1 MPMKRL
7 TRLTCLLLTALLLL
21 GSFCQSF
28 TPDLSGVNVQ
38 TELVAYSDVSTEP
51 DDNYRTWY
59 EIFVYS
65 FCDSDGDGIGDLKG
79 VTSKLDYLQE
89 LGVNGIWLMPIHP
102 SPTYHKCDVTDYY
115 AIDPRY
121 GTMADFEELMQEFRA
136 RDIHVILDLVLNH
149 TSSEHPWF
157 REAAAYL
164 QSLKPGQVPDPTQC
178 PYVDYYFFDRE
189 PAAGDYYAVD
199 GTDWQYEG
207 KFWSG
212 MPDLNLENSALR
224 EEIQDIMAFWMDKG
238 VSGFRLDAA
247 KEFFSGQPSRNV
259 QVLSFLTETA
269 RSINPDAYL
278 VAEVWE
284 GFTTIADYY
293 ASGIPSIFNFAFGDS
308 SGKIT
313 AVLRG
318 VGNEKTVSS
327 FATAQEKAD
336 KAFRANNP
344 DYIDAPF
351 LSNHDTGRIAG
362 FCNRDENKMKLA
374 GAMNLMMSGSAFIY
388 YGEELGMPG
397 SGNDPSKR
405 APMVWNE
412 ARDDGTTNPPP
423 ECQLPE
429 EYPLGSLETQR
440 EDDDSIFNYYRRA
453 IALRRSYPVISHG
466 IPTAETALNAC
477 CVSAT
482 RKTWGEESCI
492 ILMNISTAQK
502 QCDLSDYSDFTLVG
516 SLTVDET
523 PITQS
528 GTQLTLP
535 PYAVAVLCN

>member
-1 MPMKRL
+1 MQALGYGAKNTYNRYCFEESSPVANLFLNLKYMIERDGKDKESTYFAEINRFGN
-7 TRLTCLLLTALLLL
+7 TALLEN
-21 GSFCQSF
+21 Q
-28 TPDLSGVNVQ
+28 
-38 TELVAYSDVSTEP
+38 
-51 DDNYRTWY
+51 
-59 EIFVYS
+59 
-65 FCDSDGDGIGDLKG
+65 
-79 VTSKLDYLQE
+79 
-89 LGVNGIWLMPIHP
+89 
-102 SPTYHKCDVTDYY
+102 
-115 AIDPRY
+115 
-121 GTMADFEELMQEFRA
+121 
-136 RDIHVILDLVLNH
+136 
-149 TSSEHPWF
+149 
-157 REAAAYL
+157 AYL
-164 QSLKPGQVPDPTQC
+164 PLG
-178 PYVDYYFFDRE
+178 
-189 PAAGDYYAVD
+189 
-199 GTDWQYEG
+199 
-207 KFWSG
+207 
-212 MPDLNLENSALR
+212 
-224 EEIQDIMAFWMDKG
+224 
-238 VSGFRLDAA
+238 
-247 KEFFSGQPSRNV
+247 
-259 QVLSFLTETA
+259 FLTETA
-269 RSINPDAYL
+269 RRIDPDAYL

-318 VGNEKTVSS
+318 VDNEKTVSS

-374 GAMNLMMSGSAFIY
+374 GAMNLMMSGSAFVY

-397 SGNDPSKR
+397 SGNDPSMR

-412 ARDDGTTNPPP
+412 ARDNGTTNPPP

-429 EYPLGSLETQR
+429 SYPLGSLETQR

-453 IALRRSYPVISHG
+453 IALRRQYPVISHG
-466 IPTAETALNAC
+466 IPTAETALNVG

-535 PYAVAVLCN
+535 PYAVAVLCK